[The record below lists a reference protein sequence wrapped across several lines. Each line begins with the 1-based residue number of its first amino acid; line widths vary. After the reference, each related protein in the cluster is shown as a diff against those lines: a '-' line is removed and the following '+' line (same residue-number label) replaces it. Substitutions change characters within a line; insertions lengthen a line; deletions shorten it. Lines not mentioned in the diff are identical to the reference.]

1 MPQLDQFTYLTQI
14 VWLTASFLGYY
25 VVLYKYGLP
34 KLSRLLK
41 LRARL
46 VSRSLSDK
54 LANASS
60 DSRVSTESNM
70 DLPRFNNI
78 SVELHRLCA
87 SYLTSSITGAHKW
100 CNDMVNQLNGE
111 CVSQT
116 GLRLKCATKTY
127 IQSLAEMSLSRNVEL
142 VQLEKCGALLH
153 SSFSTKLDRTN
164 KQLDRKKPQSRRH
177 TKTGHPD
184 LQSKGFTKRS
194 EVKDFVP
201 STRVSKLRSIL
212 FIRVRQFCARHL
224 QSISTKLVS
233 NSVAHKKKSVPIK
246 SSILHSKAVDSQT
259 INKVKKPQNSKKL
272 KKAKNAR

>member
-46 VSRSLSDK
+46 VSRSSSDK

-78 SVELHRLCA
+78 SVELIKKSA
-87 SYLTSSITGAHKW
+87 SYLTASITGAHKW

-153 SSFSTKLDRTN
+153 SSFSFDRMN
-164 KQLDRKKPQSRRH
+164 KQLDRKKPQLS
-177 TKTGHPD
+177 
-184 LQSKGFTKRS
+184 
-194 EVKDFVP
+194 
-201 STRVSKLRSIL
+201 STRASKLRSIL

-246 SSILHSKAVDSQT
+246 SSILLNKSEHFVSQDFAPLPET
-259 INKVKKPQNSKKL
+259 TVNKVKKPHNSKKL

>member
-1 MPQLDQFTYLTQI
+1 MLFFT
-14 VWLTASFLGYY
+14 SM
-25 VVLYKYGLP
+25 
-34 KLSRLLK
+34 
-41 LRARL
+41 

-184 LQSKGFTKRS
+184 
-194 EVKDFVP
+194 FVP

>member
-78 SVELHRLCA
+78 SVELIKKSA
-87 SYLTSSITGAHKW
+87 SYLTASITGAHKW

-111 CVSQT
+111 CVSET

-153 SSFSTKLDRTN
+153 SSFSFARMN
-164 KQLDRKKPQSRRH
+164 NQLDRIKPQSRRLRP
-177 TKTGHPD
+177 HP
-184 LQSKGFTKRS
+184 
-194 EVKDFVP
+194 DFVP
-201 STRVSKLRSIL
+201 STRASKLRSIL

-246 SSILHSKAVDSQT
+246 STILLNKPEHFVSEDSRSEVKDFVPLPEAT
-259 INKVKKPQNSKKL
+259 INKVKKPHNSKKL
-272 KKAKNAR
+272 KKGKNAR